1 MGYFRN
7 IGRGIKTSFKGM
19 SLTMK
24 HLWAARKNRRAN
36 DIQNADYFDRTSGR
50 VTVQFPHES
59 LLIPDNG
66 RYQLDCEIDD
76 CIVCDKCAKVCPVD
90 CIEIDAIKS
99 SEIINYAS
107 DGSPIRL
114 YAAKFDIDMAKC
126 CFCGLCTTVCPTEC
140 LTMSSEYDFSVRDV
154 HALNFAFA
162 KLTPE
167 QAEEKRNLYEQFVAE
182 KNAVKTTKPA
192 EAIAEPSSE
201 PKKPAFR
208 PSFKP
213 ASTATSEP
221 KPEIKPI
228 EESETKPKP
237 SFRPKFKA
245 NGTENGESSEKTPE
259 SKPIE
264 AKEDTPKPSFRPK
277 FKVNSAAAND
287 APKVE
292 NIVEV
297 APEEEEIKPKPN
309 PSFKPKFKINKPE
322 DKPAEEKI
330 VEELKEEV
338 VEEKPKPNP
347 SFRPKFKLKTETPQA
362 AATPI
367 VAKETKPD
375 TEPNEEEK
383 PKTAS
388 FRPKFK
394 LPNKD

>member
-36 DIQNADYFDRTSGR
+36 DIQNSDYFDRTSGR

-90 CIEIDAIKS
+90 CIEIEAIKS

-140 LTMSSEYDFSVRDV
+140 LTMSSEYDFSVSDV

-182 KNAVKTTKPA
+182 KNAAKTTKPA
-192 EAIAEPSSE
+192 ETSAEPSSE

-213 ASTATSEP
+213 SSTSTSEP
-221 KPEIKPI
+221 TPAIKPI
-228 EESETKPKP
+228 EDAETKP
-237 SFRPKFKA
+237 
-245 NGTENGESSEKTPE
+245 T
-259 SKPIE
+259 
-264 AKEDTPKPSFRPK
+264 PSFRPK
-277 FKVNSAAAND
+277 FKVSSTDNGESSEK
-287 APKVE
+287 APEPKPIEAKGDTPKSSFRPKFKVDNTAIIDE
-292 NIVEV
+292 PKAEKIVEV
-297 APEEEEIKPKPN
+297 APTEEGVKPKPS
-309 PSFKPKFKINKPE
+309 PSFKPKFKLNNPEEKPTE
-322 DKPAEEKI
+322 DKI
-330 VEELKEEV
+330 VEDIKEEI
-338 VEEKPKPNP
+338 VEEKPKSNPN
-347 SFRPKFKLKTETPQA
+347 FRPKFKLKTEASQTA
-362 AATPI
+362 ETPI
-367 VAKETKPD
+367 VAEETKPD
-375 TEPNEEEK
+375 TEPKEDK
-383 PKTAS
+383 PKTVS
-388 FRPKFK
+388 FKPKFK
-394 LPNKD
+394 IPNKD

>member
-36 DIQNADYFDRTSGR
+36 DIQNAGYFDRTSGR

-182 KNAVKTTKPA
+182 KNAAKTTKPA

-228 EESETKPKP
+228 EEAETKPKP

-287 APKVE
+287 TPKVE

-297 APEEEEIKPKPN
+297 APAEEEVKPKPN

-330 VEELKEEV
+330 VEEIKEEV

-362 AATPI
+362 AETPI
-367 VAKETKPD
+367 VAEETKPD

-383 PKTAS
+383 PKTVS

>member
-7 IGRGIKTSFKGM
+7 IGRGIRTSFKGM
-19 SLTMK
+19 SLTMR
-24 HLWAARKNRRAN
+24 HLWAARKNRKAN
-36 DIQNADYFDRTSGR
+36 DIQDSDYFDHTSGR

-59 LLIPDNG
+59 ILVPENG

-154 HALNFAFA
+154 HALNFAFSN
-162 KLTPE
+162 LTPE

-182 KNAVKTTKPA
+182 KNAAKTTKSSEIVA
-192 EAIAEPSSE
+192 EKASE
-201 PKKPAFR
+201 PKKTAFR

-213 ASTATSEP
+213 VAS
-221 KPEIKPI
+221 PEKPI
-228 EESETKPKP
+228 EETPVNEISEAPKPKP
-237 SFRPKFKA
+237 TFKPKFQSAAKV
-245 NGTENGESSEKTPE
+245 E
-259 SKPIE
+259 SKPTESIE
-264 AKEDTPKPSFRPK
+264 KVEEKVVPTVKPSNGFKPK
-277 FKVNSAAAND
+277 FKVNPEKND
-287 APKVE
+287 TIPAEVE
-292 NIVEV
+292 QVIPEPASEV
-297 APEEEEIKPKPN
+297 SEKPKGG
-309 PSFKPKFKINKPE
+309 FKPKFKINTQPT
-322 DKPAEEKI
+322 DTEKNTDSEI
-330 VEELKEEV
+330 TQPEEV
-338 VEEKPKPNP
+338 
-347 SFRPKFKLKTETPQA
+347 LTE
-362 AATPI
+362 
-367 VAKETKPD
+367 ETKP
-375 TEPNEEEK
+375 K
-383 PKTAS
+383 AAS